1 VEEGQCLGYLGP
13 NGSGKT
19 TTMAMLSGVL
29 EPSRGTAWI
38 GGQDIRTRPRL
49 ARLLSG
55 VCPQFSILWDDLTV
69 LEHILFYARSKGLTE
84 ELSHS
89 QQLLRSVGLSHLSD
103 TMASQLS
110 SGMQRRLSIA
120 ISFCGAP
127 RIVFLDEPTTGL
139 DPLSRKEVWRV
150 LLKARRHR
158 AMLLTTHAMEEAQL
172 LCTRIAVLLH
182 GHLQCIGTQQQL
194 LEQLGIGYQLTIRF
208 DVARET
214 EVMAFLAAAV
224 PSADLAYRWRHVAT
238 YWLPPSLR
246 PSEAIRVMS
255 DNPPEGL
262 LNWSV
267 SHVGLDELF
276 ASIVDKNRQAALR
289 G

>member
-1 VEEGQCLGYLGP
+1 MFNAVVRIIWINVVGFSMMRNTTKPPLSEP
-13 NGSGKT
+13 WGSKVKDG
-19 TTMAMLSGVL
+19 
-29 EPSRGTAWI
+29 
-38 GGQDIRTRPRL
+38 
-49 ARLLSG
+49 
-55 VCPQFSILWDDLTV
+55 
-69 LEHILFYARSKGLTE
+69 